1 MTVGGKP
8 SAKPAAATPDAASA
22 PAAAVMAHDLSH
34 LPDSGI
40 VTQLCGDCHLNNF
53 GGYASPERELL
64 FGINGFDDMKKRLH
78 RVEQS
83 VVDLKRDEVETASEL
98 TDHRGVPNQL
108 IARIELLE
116 RRQPS
121 S

>member
-1 MTVGGKP
+1 MTVRGKP
-8 SAKPAAATPDAASA
+8 SATPDAASA

-98 TDHRGVPNQL
+98 TDHRGVPDQL